1 MDSIV
6 AMDTPAELIHSLG
19 DEERIVFSVD
29 RPLPPAF
36 EFAISSVG
44 RLEIQG
50 ERVVVHGKD
59 NQVNL
64 VSEVVSQ
71 LAKQEIQFR
80 DLRTE
85 QSTLEDVFLKL
96 TGHEMK
102 D

>member
-1 MDSIV
+1 
-6 AMDTPAELIHSLG
+6 MDTPAELIHRLG
-19 DEERIVFSVD
+19 GEERIVFNVD
-29 RPLPPAF
+29 RSLPPAF
-36 EFAISSVG
+36 EDAISLVG
-44 RLEIQG
+44 QLEIQG
-50 ERVVVHGKD
+50 ERVVVHGKND
-59 NQVNL
+59 QANL

-71 LAKQEIQFR
+71 LTKQEIQFR